1 MSAILISGR
10 LPHPAVDALSREH
23 DVDYRETDGPI
34 PRKEL
39 LQRVAGKDALVC
51 LLTEKVDA
59 ELLEAAGPQ
68 LKIVANVAVGFNNID
83 VPAMDAAG
91 VIATNT
97 PAVLTEATA
106 DLAFGSILMVTRR
119 LSEAERVIRTGQ
131 TWQWGMFFMLG
142 SGLQGKI
149 LGVLGMGAIGQAV
162 ARRAK
167 AFGMEIIYSDER
179 ELDPAKAAELAAKRV
194 DQDELL
200 RTADV
205 ITLHAPLTPATEH
218 LIDERAL
225 AMMKPSAYLINTSR
239 GPVIKESALAH
250 ALATGQIA
258 GAALDVFE
266 NEPLVNPELL
276 TTDRAVLLP
285 HIGSATVETR
295 TAMAELAAQNVL
307 RVLAGEDALTP
318 VTTKRKLS

>member
-1 MSAILISGR
+1 MSTILVTGR
-10 LPHPAVDALSREH
+10 LPHPAIDALSKAHEI
-23 DVDYRETDGPI
+23 DYRETDGPI

-39 LQRVAGKDALVC
+39 LQRVAGKDAMVC

-59 ELLEAAGPQ
+59 ELLAAAGPQ

-83 VPAMDAAG
+83 VAACDGAG
-91 VIATNT
+91 VVATNT
-97 PAVLTEATA
+97 PRVLTEATA

-142 SGLQGKI
+142 TGLQGKT

-167 AFGMEIIYSDER
+167 AFGMVIEYSDER
-179 ELDPAKAAELAAKRV
+179 ELDPAVAAELGARRV

-205 ITLHAPLTPATEH
+205 ITLHAPLTPATQH
-218 LIDERAL
+218 LIDDKAL
-225 AMMKPSAYLINTSR
+225 AMMKSSAYLINTSR
-239 GPVIKESALAH
+239 GPVVDEAALAK

-266 NEPLVNPELL
+266 NEPQVNAELL
-276 TTDRAVLLP
+276 KTDRAVLLP

-295 TAMAELAAQNVL
+295 TAMAELAAENVL
-307 RVLAGEDALTP
+307 AVLGGRPALTP
-318 VTTKRKLS
+318 VTQKAQV

>member
-1 MSAILISGR
+1 MSTILVTGR
-10 LPHPAVDALSREH
+10 LPHPAIDALSKAHEI
-23 DVDYRETDGPI
+23 DYRETDGPI

-39 LQRVAGKDALVC
+39 LQRVAGKDAMVC

-59 ELLEAAGPQ
+59 ELLAAAGPQ

-83 VPAMDAAG
+83 VEACDGAG
-91 VIATNT
+91 VVATNT
-97 PAVLTEATA
+97 PRVLTEATA

-142 SGLQGKI
+142 TGLQGKT

-167 AFGMEIIYSDER
+167 AFGMVIEYSDER
-179 ELDPAKAAELAAKRV
+179 ELDPAVAAELGARRV

-205 ITLHAPLTPATEH
+205 ITLHAPLTPATQH
-218 LIDERAL
+218 LIDDKAL
-225 AMMKPSAYLINTSR
+225 AMMKSSAYLINTSR
-239 GPVIKESALAH
+239 GPVVDEAALAK

-266 NEPLVNPELL
+266 NEPQVNAELL
-276 TTDRAVLLP
+276 KTDRAVLLP

-295 TAMAELAAQNVL
+295 TAMAELAAENVL
-307 RVLAGEDALTP
+307 AVLGGRPALTP
-318 VTTKRKLS
+318 VTQKAQV

>member
-1 MSAILISGR
+1 MSRVLISGR
-10 LPHPAVDALSREH
+10 LPHPAIDALSKVHEI
-23 DVDYRETDGPI
+23 DYRETDGPM

-39 LQRVAGKDALVC
+39 LARVAGKDALVC

-59 ELLEAAGPQ
+59 ELLAAAGPQ
-68 LKIVANVAVGFNNID
+68 LKVVANVAVGFNNID
-83 VPAMDAAG
+83 VAACDAAG
-91 VIATNT
+91 VVATNT
-97 PAVLTEATA
+97 PRVLTEATA

-131 TWQWGMFFMLG
+131 AWQWGMFFMLG
-142 SGLQGKI
+142 SGLQGKT
-149 LGVLGMGAIGQAV
+149 LGILGMGAIGQAV

-167 AFGMEIIYSDER
+167 AFGMLIEYSDER
-179 ELDPAKAAELAAKRV
+179 ELDPAVAAELGATRV
-194 DQDELL
+194 DQDTLL

-205 ITLHAPLTPATEH
+205 ITLHAPLTPATQH
-218 LIDERAL
+218 LIDAEAL
-225 AMMKPSAYLINTSR
+225 AVMKPSAYLVNTSR
-239 GPVIKESALAH
+239 GPVVDEAALAH

-276 TTDRAVLLP
+276 KSDRAVLLP

-295 TAMAELAAQNVL
+295 TAMAQLAADNVL
-307 RVLAGEDALTP
+307 ALLAGEEALTP
-318 VTTKRKLS
+318 VTTKKRL

>member
-1 MSAILISGR
+1 MSKILITGR
-10 LPHPAVDALSREH
+10 LPHSAIDALSHAH

-51 LLTEKVDA
+51 LLTERVDA
-59 ELLEAAGPQ
+59 ELLAAAGPQ
-68 LKIVANVAVGFNNID
+68 LKIVANVAVGYNNID

-142 SGLQGKI
+142 TGLQGKT

-167 AFGMEIIYSDER
+167 AFGMDIVYSDER
-179 ELDPAKAAELAAKRV
+179 ELDPAKAAELGARRV
-194 DQDELL
+194 DQDELI

-205 ITLHAPLTPATEH
+205 ITLHAPLTPATAH
-218 LIDERAL
+218 LIDEKAL
-225 AMMKPSAYLINTSR
+225 AVMKPSAYLINTSR
-239 GPVIKESALAH
+239 GPVVDEAALAH

-276 TTDRAVLLP
+276 KTDRAVLLP

-295 TAMAELAAQNVL
+295 TAMADLAARNVL
-307 RVLAGEDALTP
+307 EVLAAGEALTP
-318 VTTKRKLS
+318 VTATKRLA